1 LLLLTISGGFAG
13 ATYAGNQMNHITL
26 SPHYAGTLFG
36 ITNAAANVCG
46 FLAPYAVGLLIN
58 GNVSIYA
65 KKNEIGGACGMYGR
79 QEIYTQGLVE
89 IPEGKRPLGKPRHR
103 WEDNI
108 KVGLQ
113 EEG

>member
-1 LLLLTISGGFAG
+1 MHLSFLSGTVVPALGLVAVGWFGCDRLAILLLLVITGGFTG

-58 GNVSIYA
+58 GNVSIYTL
-65 KKNEIGGACGMYGR
+65 R
-79 QEIYTQGLVE
+79 QEQDMLRLSMYCS
-89 IPEGKRPLGKPRHR
+89 
-103 WEDNI
+103 
-108 KVGLQ
+108 
-113 EEG
+113 